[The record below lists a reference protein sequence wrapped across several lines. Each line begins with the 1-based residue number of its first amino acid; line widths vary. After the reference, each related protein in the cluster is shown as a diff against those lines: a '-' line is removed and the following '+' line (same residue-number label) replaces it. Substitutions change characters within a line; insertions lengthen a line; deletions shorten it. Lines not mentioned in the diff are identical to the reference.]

1 MRGHVQNVAKIVSV
15 PPRNVASSIS
25 FWGEPH
31 NMTIRVL
38 LADDHQMVRQALKA
52 LLDGEGFQ
60 VCGEA
65 GDGEEAIRLASQQ
78 RPDVAVLDVAMP
90 VLNGLEAAPEIKRVS
105 PKTKIVLLTMHS
117 ESHYVLRALRA
128 GAKGFLLKTHAAEDL
143 VRALHDVSSGG
154 SHLSPEASR
163 ALMDAYHTRV
173 DSSPDPLSP
182 RETKVV
188 QLIAEGQ
195 STKQVAASLKISVKT
210 AETHRARIMTKLNIH
225 QTAGLVRYAIRRG
238 LIAP

>member
-1 MRGHVQNVAKIVSV
+1 M
-15 PPRNVASSIS
+15 P
-25 FWGEPH
+25 
-31 NMTIRVL
+31 IRVL

-60 VCGEA
+60 VIDEA
-65 GDGEEAIRLASQQ
+65 GDGEQALRLAAEQ

-90 VLNGLEAAPEIKRVS
+90 VLNGLDAAQEMKRVS
-105 PKTKIVLLTMHS
+105 PKTKTILLTMHA
-117 ESHYVLRALRA
+117 ETHYVLRALSA

-143 VRALHDVSSGG
+143 VRALREVSRGG
-154 SHLSPEASR
+154 TFLSPEASR
-163 ALMDAYHTRV
+163 ALMDAYQTKV
-173 DSSPDPLSP
+173 DLSPDPLSP
-182 RETKVV
+182 RERRVV

-195 STKQVAASLKISVKT
+195 STRQVAALLKISVKT

-238 LIAP
+238 LIVP

>member
-1 MRGHVQNVAKIVSV
+1 M
-15 PPRNVASSIS
+15 P
-25 FWGEPH
+25 
-31 NMTIRVL
+31 IRVL

-60 VCGEA
+60 VIDEA
-65 GDGEEAIRLASQQ
+65 GDGEQALRLAAEQ

-90 VLNGLEAAPEIKRVS
+90 VLNGLDAAQEMKRVS
-105 PKTKIVLLTMHS
+105 PKTKTILLTMHA
-117 ESHYVLRALRA
+117 ETHYVLRALSA

-143 VRALHDVSSGG
+143 VRALREVSRGG
-154 SHLSPEASR
+154 TFLSPEASR
-163 ALMDAYHTRV
+163 ALMDAYQTKV
-173 DSSPDPLSP
+173 DLSPDPLSP
-182 RETKVV
+182 RERRVV

-195 STKQVAASLKISVKT
+195 STKQVAALLKISVKT

-238 LIAP
+238 LIVP

>member
-1 MRGHVQNVAKIVSV
+1 
-15 PPRNVASSIS
+15 
-25 FWGEPH
+25 
-31 NMTIRVL
+31 MTIRVL

-52 LLDGEGFQ
+52 LLDGEGFE

-65 GDGEEAIRLASQQ
+65 GNGEQAIKLAAEQ

-90 VLNGLEAAPEIKRVS
+90 VLNGLEAAQEIKKIS

-117 ESHYVLRALRA
+117 ESNFVLRALRA

-143 VRALHDVSSGG
+143 VRALQEVSRGG

-163 ALMDAYHTRV
+163 ALMDAYHTKV
-173 DSSPDPLSP
+173 DLSPDPLSP
-182 RETKVV
+182 RERRVV

-195 STKQVAASLKISVKT
+195 STKQVAALLKISVKT

-238 LIAP
+238 LIVP